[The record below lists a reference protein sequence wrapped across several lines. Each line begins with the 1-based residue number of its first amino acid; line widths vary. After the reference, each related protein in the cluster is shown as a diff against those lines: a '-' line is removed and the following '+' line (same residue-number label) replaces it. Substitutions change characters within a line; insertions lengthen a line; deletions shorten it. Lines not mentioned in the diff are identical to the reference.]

1 MLLDFLIQQILDI
14 SEKKKM
20 KSFFGNKV
28 DDNTFQIIFDEID
41 SDKDGQ
47 IDFNDFKE
55 MMMY

>member
-1 MLLDFLIQQILDI
+1 
-14 SEKKKM
+14 M
-20 KSFFGNKV
+20 KSYFGNKV
-28 DDNTFQIIFDEID
+28 DEKTFKSIFDEID

>member
-1 MLLDFLIQQILDI
+1 
-14 SEKKKM
+14 M
-20 KSFFGNKV
+20 KLFVGTNMTEEVFN
-28 DDNTFQIIFDEID
+28 NIFDEID